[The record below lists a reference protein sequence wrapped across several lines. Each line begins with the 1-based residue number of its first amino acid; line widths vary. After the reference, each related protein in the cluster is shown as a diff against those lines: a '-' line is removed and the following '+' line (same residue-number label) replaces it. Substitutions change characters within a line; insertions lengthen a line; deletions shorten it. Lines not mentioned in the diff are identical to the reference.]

1 MVNETHN
8 KFHRNIEKDE
18 LGDDIP
24 FETRLRFCLKND
36 LIPFLNLI
44 KVQNGTNLIII
55 TSDIINGIKTKS
67 SRNFKFT
74 EISSIIKG
82 FTYGQK
88 RIGVKILRTVYGT
101 IDQLL
106 EFLGLKPEKPE

>member
-18 LGDDIP
+18 LSDDIP
-24 FETRLRFCLKND
+24 FKTRLRFCLKND

-44 KVQNGTNLIII
+44 KAKDETELIII
-55 TSDIINGIKTKS
+55 TSDIINELKQKVPEIS
-67 SRNFKFT
+67 SLN
-74 EISSIIKG
+74 EVSSIIKG

-88 RIGVKILRTVYGT
+88 RIGVKILRTAYGT
-101 IDQLL
+101 EENLL
-106 EFLGLKPEKPE
+106 DFLAMELQ